1 MRIYHN
7 PKCRKSREALNYL
20 NECGYEVEV
29 IKYLDN
35 KLTSKNISDLLKKIN
50 LSPEKIVRK
59 NESLWK
65 TKFSKMN
72 LKEDELIGG
81 LIVTKSILAPLRRI
95 SQNAGINGAV
105 IIEQVQEQEFEIGYN
120 AATNKF
126 GNMYWIQQLT
136 PLTVAQE
143 IYVEDEVLH

>member
-7 PKCRKSREALNYL
+7 PRCRKSREALNYL

-50 LSPEKIVRK
+50 LSPEKIVRR

-72 LKEDELIGG
+72 LKEDELIDILSNNPTLIERPIVEYKNSGVLARPIENLIDFHQKVGG
-81 LIVTKSILAPLRRI
+81 L
-95 SQNAGINGAV
+95 NN
-105 IIEQVQEQEFEIGYN
+105 
-120 AATNKF
+120 
-126 GNMYWIQQLT
+126 
-136 PLTVAQE
+136 
-143 IYVEDEVLH
+143 